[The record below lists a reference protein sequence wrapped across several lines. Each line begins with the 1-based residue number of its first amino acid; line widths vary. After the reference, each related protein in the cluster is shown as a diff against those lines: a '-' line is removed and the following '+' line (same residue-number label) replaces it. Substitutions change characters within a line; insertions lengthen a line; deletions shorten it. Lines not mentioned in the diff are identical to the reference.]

1 MQFNTPYNSNLDVT
15 RGHLLISE
23 PFLPDKNFERS
34 VVLVCEHQPTKGSFG
49 LVLNKSTEMTV
60 SDVVEVSSF
69 EQTLYIGGPVEQN
82 TLHFVHTL
90 SEIPNAV
97 PLRDGVFWGGDFNY
111 IKSLAIANRLS
122 PTNSRFFVGYSGWG
136 EGQLT
141 EELKENAWILSTINL
156 QIIFQVPTEEL
167 WKQILKNMGGR
178 FKVVANYPTNPRLN

>member
-49 LVLNKSTEMTV
+49 LVLNKPTEMTV

-90 SEIPNAV
+90 PEIPNAV

-111 IKSLAIANRLS
+111 IKS
-122 PTNSRFFVGYSGWG
+122 
-136 EGQLT
+136 
-141 EELKENAWILSTINL
+141 
-156 QIIFQVPTEEL
+156 
-167 WKQILKNMGGR
+167 
-178 FKVVANYPTNPRLN
+178 